1 MKLTVEELTFID
13 TFLQKSEVRFK
24 DIRIE
29 LTDHIAEAVEAKMAA
44 NNHPFYDAFKDY
56 MAVNKRDLINQKSF
70 SRTARQIAFGFF
82 KSVLFQPTTIFFAIA
97 AYVLVQLIFGQFEI
111 GTLEMLWISN
121 GTLASVAILQLLQ
134 FRKNKRFSGVE
145 TLSYGL
151 TVIYN
156 FAFLVLVTIETFI
169 EKFWAINRILQIH
182 GVLFFTTV
190 MVYILAEY
198 KLRKLYSKRF
208 SHEIAA

>member
-13 TFLQKSEVRFK
+13 TYLQKSEVRFK

-29 LTDHIAEAVEAKMAA
+29 LTDHIAEAVKAKMEDQ
-44 NNHPFYDAFKDY
+44 NQSFYDAFKDY
-56 MAVNKRDLINQKSF
+56 MAVNKKDLIDQKSF
-70 SRTARQIAFGFF
+70 SKTARRFAFEFF
-82 KSVLFQPTTIFFAIA
+82 KSVLFKPATIFFAIA
-97 AYVLVQLIFGQFEI
+97 AILLVQLIFGHFEI

-121 GTLASVAILQLLQ
+121 GTLASVAVLQLLQ

-151 TVIYN
+151 TVLYN
-156 FAFLVLVTIETFI
+156 FTLLVLVTIETFI
-169 EKFWAINRILQIH
+169 EKFYAISIILQVH
-182 GVLFFTTV
+182 AALFFTTV
-190 MVYILAEY
+190 MVYLLAEY

-208 SHEIAA
+208 SQEIAA